1 MLIQPL
7 LLHSPRIQQ
16 DEFLRRA
23 MLELDAQIALVIE
36 DQTSKVM
43 KKVVTK

>member
-7 LLHSPRIQQ
+7 PLHSLCIQQ

-36 DQTSKVM
+36 VPTSKLV
-43 KKVVTK
+43 KKAVTK